1 MNCIPEESEY
11 CALLSLNAGL
21 DETTGPLKP
30 LNVQE
35 RQHHP
40 II

>member
-21 DETTGPLKP
+21 DEMAGSVNPLK
-30 LNVQE
+30 E
-35 RQHHP
+35 
-40 II
+40 